1 MKIKR
6 LVAVVL
12 AFLTIGFAV
21 PFTGVFAE
29 GEAFTVVVTANKE
42 EVSCGNTVTF
52 TLTVKDVKAA
62 GGLLSVDVPFRF
74 DTSVFEFVGKAAV
87 FPDEWADPADFSYA
101 SPKNG
106 LLWLRS
112 LDQSGNF
119 TDNGCDKDGE
129 IGFRVTLKA
138 KKNAAIG
145 NTTVTVNG
153 DGVFEVITG
162 TAADGLCSE
171 VGGKGDPLT
180 LAITA
185 FDVLLGDINDDGYVD
200 NLDAANVLKYDAGI
214 TNLSAEKVA
223 KGDVNGDGVLDN
235 LDATM
240 ILKID
245 AGLA

>member
-1 MKIKR
+1 MNIKR
-6 LVAVVL
+6 IIAVVL
-12 AFLTIGFAV
+12 ALLTLGLAL
-21 PFTGVFAE
+21 PFVGVGAE
-29 GEAFTVVVTANKE
+29 GDSFTVVVTANKDT
-42 EVSCGNTVTF
+42 VSCENTVTF
-52 TLTVKDVKAA
+52 TVMVKDIKAE

-74 DTSVFEFVGKAAV
+74 DTGVFDFVGKAAI
-87 FPDEWADPADFSYA
+87 FPNEWAEPADFSYA

-119 TDNGCDKDGE
+119 TDNGCDRDGA

-138 KKNAAIG
+138 KKNAVLG
-145 NTTVTVNG
+145 DTTVSVNG
-153 DGVFEVITG
+153 DGVFEVISG
-162 TAADGLCSE
+162 TASDGVCTE

-180 LAITA
+180 VKVTA

-200 NLDAANVLKYDAGI
+200 NLDAANILKYDAGI

-223 KGDVNGDGVLDN
+223 QGDMNGDGALDN
-235 LDATM
+235 LDATI